1 MRTLCAFF
9 RWFYPG
15 LVLVGLPFLSLGADL
30 PENVVL
36 QYHFVGADHLA
47 ADANVGVAKKVFA
60 LKSTA
65 GFEELVLAQLAT
77 NLSST
82 LHLSTD
88 AATIASLRPLLEDA
102 LEVESLGN
110 MGGWPGQPINFVFAF
125 HLGQARAQV
134 WQETL
139 KKASSLWTAPSGE
152 WLLVGRGDALAAVR
166 ANYLAQIQKIGRPA
180 PALDFNSFEADVDW
194 PRMTNWYSMDFC
206 PLKLARTKVAISAQG
221 GRFDMVGKIT
231 YPEAIAWQPKP
242 MILPTNLVR
251 EPLLSFSTGQN
262 VEPFLKSD
270 QTLSRLGND
279 PFRDQFYFWSMK
291 ELAFESYCAW
301 PCADPTNTM
310 KKLAPQIISEFNPK
324 IKELDN
330 SELVL
335 RGKGMRVG
343 WAKLPFIA
351 PSVHPAAPA
360 NGPFLLAELFS
371 LTPGTGRAPNAL
383 WSHLEGRTNL
393 VFYDWELTGPRVR
406 HLLTITQIL
415 PILRILDIGPPVA
428 PPGPRAPVDPRQAVQ
443 ELWLANLTPFL
454 ANTVTEVTQ
463 TGPKELTVI
472 RNSPFVFNSLELV
485 LLSHWLTDTPA
496 GPVDGDLLPQAKMS
510 GTGIPSKAH

>member
-15 LVLVGLPFLSLGADL
+15 LVLVGLPFLSLGANL

-60 LKSTA
+60 LKSTT

-82 LHLSTD
+82 LHLNTD
-88 AATIASLRPLLEDA
+88 AGTMASLRPLLKDA
-102 LEVESLGN
+102 LAVESLGN
-110 MGGWPGQPINFVFAF
+110 MGGPPGQPINFVFAF

-152 WLLVGRGDALAAVR
+152 WLLVGRGDALTAVR

-262 VEPFLKSD
+262 VEPFLKSHE
-270 QTLSRLGND
+270 TVSHLNSD
-279 PFRDQFYFWSMK
+279 PFADQFYFWSMR
-291 ELAFESYCAW
+291 EFAFESYFAW
-301 PCADPTNTM
+301 PVDDPINTM
-310 KKLAPQIISEFNPK
+310 KELAPGLPEELNPKLA
-324 IKELDN
+324 ELDG
-330 SELVL
+330 SKLAIGAKGLRVL
-335 RGKGMRVG
+335 WQKEQLIVP
-343 WAKLPFIA
+343 ALHTVA
-351 PSVHPAAPA
+351 PT
-360 NGPFLLAELFS
+360 NGPFLVVDLFS
-371 LTPGTGRAPNAL
+371 LTPGKEPAPQPL
-383 WSHLEGRTNL
+383 WSHLEGHTNL
-393 VFYDWELTGPRVR
+393 VFYDWELTGLRIR

-415 PILRILDIGPPVA
+415 PILRFFDIGPASSKV
-428 PPGPRAPVDPRQAVQ
+428 GRPVDPRQAIE
-443 ELWLANLTPFL
+443 ELWLLNLTGLL
-454 ANTVTEVTQ
+454 ANTATEVTQ

-472 RNSPFVFNSLELV
+472 RNSPFVFNSLELIV
-485 LLSHWLTDTPA
+485 LSHWLSDTPI
-496 GPVDGDLLPQAKMS
+496 GPLDWDLLPQAKMS